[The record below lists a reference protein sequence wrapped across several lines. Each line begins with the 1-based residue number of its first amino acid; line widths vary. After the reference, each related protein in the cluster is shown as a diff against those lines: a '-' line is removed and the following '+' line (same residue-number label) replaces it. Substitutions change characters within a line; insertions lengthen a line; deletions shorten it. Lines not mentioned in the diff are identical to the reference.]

1 MRVHFED
8 TLKQTEA
15 VDITS
20 PDGFYV
26 AMYMSLWYGCLYI
39 LIEGWRTLRL
49 ENQEID
55 ALLRSSNV
63 NLLRIYRN
71 ATFHYQKDYLH
82 EKFMT
87 FLREGEATATASRP
101 QPRQP
106 RPRSAGRRGAAARGG
121 RRRACWRASPPA
133 GPLRDPRAAA
143 ASAR

>member
-1 MRVHFED
+1 MATDSQLVALYRYYVWTNNMRVHFED

-87 FLREGEATATASRP
+87 FLREGEATATWVRAIHNAF
-101 QPRQP
+101 
-106 RPRSAGRRGAAARGG
+106 AGYF
-121 RRRACWRASPPA
+121 ACEFESPDA
-133 GPLRDPRAAA
+133 
-143 ASAR
+143 

>member
-1 MRVHFED
+1 VATDSQLVALYRYYVRAANMKVHFED
-8 TLKQTEA
+8 TLKQTGA

-39 LIEGWRTLRL
+39 VIEGWRALGL

-63 NLLRIYRN
+63 NLLRTYRN

-87 FLREGEATATASRP
+87 FLREGEATATWVRTTHNAF
-101 QPRQP
+101 
-106 RPRSAGRRGAAARGG
+106 AGYFAREFE
-121 RRRACWRASPPA
+121 SPDA
-133 GPLRDPRAAA
+133 
-143 ASAR
+143 